1 LPDRG
6 SVVGPDDSQYFVGAA
21 GVVDF
26 SYFVEV
32 AGLIVLLYFAKAAE
46 HLHLEL
52 VGY

>member
-1 LPDRG
+1 LPDKG
-6 SVVGPDDSQYFVGAA
+6 SAVGLNDPQYFVGAA

-26 SYFVEV
+26 SYFVEEV
-32 AGLIVLLYFAKAAE
+32 GLVVVLYFAKAAE